1 MNRLSAFLSVALIA
15 MSVSTYAAFAG
26 EKDIDPAQQMCVD
39 VVSAIDQASIDTTA
53 AQAKPK
59 YWTNG
64 ILTKVGFSQVSLTN
78 WAEGGTP
85 TISLNG
91 LIDANANY
99 AKDKMI
105 WENRLKISYGF
116 IQKFDKGMDPRQ
128 NFTKSDDR
136 IVLDSKWG
144 WMLVDKLYFSALLN
158 FRTQLTPTNT
168 WTENPDDLSWTK
180 TPQSSFLAPGYL
192 SLGLGIDYKPWSFLS
207 VNFAPLTGNMVV
219 VTIPELRDVYG
230 NAPDEAVRMQLGAQ
244 LKLDVKYAYKT
255 FKIGTTLNLFTDYLK
270 LDNGVQVYWDV
281 DASWAVAKFLTLNL
295 NTSLVYDKNIK
306 FFAPEDVDR
315 LNPMSKVQFKE
326 VLSVGLTF
334 TFGQYVKAD

>member
-1 MNRLSAFLSVALIA
+1 MNRLTVFLSVAVIA
-15 MSVSTYAAFAG
+15 MSVSVNAAFAG

-53 AQAKPK
+53 AQEAPK

-64 ILTKVGFSQVSLTN
+64 IMTQIGFSQVSLTN

-91 LIDANANY
+91 VVDANANY

-116 IQKFDKGMDPRQ
+116 IQKFNPGVDPRM
-128 NFTKSDDR
+128 NFSKSDDR
-136 IVLDSKWG
+136 INLDSKWG

-158 FRTQLTPTNT
+158 FRTQLTPTN
-168 WTENPDDLSWTK
+168 SWAVNEDNSLTK

-207 VNFAPLTGNMVV
+207 VNFAPVTGNMVI
-219 VTIPELRDVYG
+219 VTIPELRDTYG
-230 NAPDEAVRMQLGAQ
+230 NDPEQAVRMQLGAQ
-244 LKLDVKYAYKT
+244 LKLDAKYAYKT
-255 FKIGTTLNLFTDYLK
+255 FKIGSTLNLFADYLK
-270 LDNGVQVYWDV
+270 IQNGVQVYWDV
-281 DASWAVAKFLTLNL
+281 DASWAVAKFLSINV

-306 FFAPEDVDR
+306 FYEPEDVNQE
-315 LNPMSKVQFKE
+315 NPLSKVQFKE

-334 TFGQYVKAD
+334 TFGQYVKPE